1 MRFPA
6 ALDTQCSEG
15 IKVAITIGGCD
26 SSRSTGDD
34 LAVMVAIRH

>member
-6 ALDTQCSEG
+6 ALDTRCSEG
-15 IKVAITIGGCD
+15 IKVGSRSVGCD